1 MTLESIKFFFHK
13 AQCFFYIKKTLLYV
27 EGQDLSLPRISGSRE
42 EGTLA
47 QGFLILK
54 KPYLLNEEPLKG
66 ASLLLL
72 LLLLNEAQLSISKSK
87 NCCGSLPS

>member
-13 AQCFFYIKKTLLYV
+13 AQCFFLIKKTLLYV

-72 LLLLNEAQLSISKSK
+72 LLNEAQLSISKSK